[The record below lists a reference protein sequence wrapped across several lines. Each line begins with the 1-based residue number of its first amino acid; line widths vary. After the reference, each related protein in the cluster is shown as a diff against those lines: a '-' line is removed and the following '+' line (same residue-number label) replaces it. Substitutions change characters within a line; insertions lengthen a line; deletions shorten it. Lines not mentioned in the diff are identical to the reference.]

1 MGDQAT
7 PEYSFD
13 ISHVVSSSSEA
24 SACSV
29 EPGSAEDLSK
39 IVSYPDLTRQHWQ
52 TRILLASYFGINPNA
67 FCCERWRTRYES
79 EIFVN
84 ERRTDRVVTLQ
95 RDKTQCHIRDSRGRS
110 WPHLGSS
117 VCSTRTDW
125 GERCRG
131 ARTGHRCRRV
141 DAWWR

>member
-13 ISHVVSSSSEA
+13 LSHAVSSSSQA

-29 EPGSAEDLSK
+29 EPDSAEDVSK
-39 IVSYPDLTRQHWQ
+39 IVSYPDLTHQHWP
-52 TRILLASYFGINPNA
+52 TRILLATYSGIDPNA
-67 FCCERWRTRYES
+67 ICGERWRTRHES

-84 ERRTDRVVTLQ
+84 KRRTDRVVTLQ
-95 RDKTQCHIRDSRGRS
+95 RNKSQCHIRDSRGRS

-117 VCSTRTDW
+117 VRSTRTDW
-125 GERCRG
+125 GECCRG
-131 ARTGHRCRRV
+131 ARTEHRCRRV
-141 DAWWR
+141 DARWR